1 MGFKQNDFTEAKD
14 LVKVQIKI
22 DNIDAEY
29 VNLISDEIFQKQPF
43 FLTVL
48 LGYRLDTTLIELEE
62 IMKIYFLIWE
72 YFRTNRKVQTIK
84 VSEDHFETVQD
95 KNIAMLQYADG
106 ELDDVKKKKIYS
118 SDLGNLI
125 SKALFTAVLYRY
137 NERPILLKMDER
149 KRAIILIGIK
159 SFIECFETI

>member
-1 MGFKQNDFTEAKD
+1 MDFKQNDFTEAKY
-14 LVKVQIKI
+14 LAKVQIKI

-48 LGYRLDTTLIELEE
+48 LGYRLDTTALELEE

-72 YFRTNRKVQTIK
+72 YFRTNKKVQTIK
-84 VSEDHFETVQD
+84 VTEDHFQTIQD

-106 ELDDVKKKKIYS
+106 ELNDVEKMKIYF
-118 SDLGNLI
+118 SDLDNLK

-137 NERPILLKMDER
+137 IERPVLVKMDDR
-149 KRAIILIGIK
+149 KRTIILIGIK

>member
-1 MGFKQNDFTEAKD
+1 MDFKQNDSTEAKD

-48 LGYRLDTTLIELEE
+48 LGYRLDTTAIELEE

-72 YFRTNRKVQTIK
+72 YFRTNKKVQTIK
-84 VSEDHFETVQD
+84 VTEDHFETIQD

-106 ELDDVKKKKIYS
+106 ELDDVEKTKIYS
-118 SDLGNLI
+118 SDLGNLK

-137 NERPILLKMDER
+137 NERTVLLKMEER
-149 KRAIILIGIK
+149 KRTIILIGIK

>member
-1 MGFKQNDFTEAKD
+1 MDFKQNDFTEAKD
-14 LVKVQIKI
+14 LAKVQIKI

-29 VNLISDEIFQKQPF
+29 VNLISDEIFKKQPF

-48 LGYRLDTTLIELEE
+48 LGYRLDTTPIELEE

-72 YFRTNRKVQTIK
+72 YFRTNKKVQTIK
-84 VSEDHFETVQD
+84 VTEDHFETIQD

-106 ELDDVKKKKIYS
+106 ESGDVEKMKIYS
-118 SDLGNLI
+118 SDLGNLK
-125 SKALFTAVLYRY
+125 SKALLTAVLFRY
-137 NERPILLKMDER
+137 NEKPVLLKMDDR